1 MSEESEK
8 QAMVDRFEFFA
19 AILLGLAAICT
30 ALSSFQGGL
39 WDGKQAEAYGKANT
53 EATMAASE
61 RARAIVEM
69 SKDAQIDIT
78 AYKLIQDWLNS
89 GGNPAMAKSNFETAS
104 YLYTRQLSEEG
115 YKALGLPP
123 EGKKE
128 IVDDPDT
135 PAEEKAEALQAE
147 ILDKASE
154 KDLVGDEGYQK
165 EMFAKATELTT
176 QSEKTFASGN
186 EANETGDKFEL
197 ANVLFAVSMFFM
209 GIALVFRTDVKW
221 KVLIA
226 GGVLLVVGVV
236 YMLTLSWT
244 F

>member
-1 MSEESEK
+1 MSEESDK

-53 EATMAASE
+53 EATAAAAE
-61 RARAIVEM
+61 RAKATVEM

-78 AYKLIQDWLNS
+78 AYQLIEQGLNS
-89 GGNPAMAKSNFETAS
+89 AESNPAVANSSFEIAS
-104 YLYTRQLSEEG
+104 YLYTRQMSDAG

-123 EGKKE
+123 EAKKDPG
-128 IVDDPDT
+128 DD
-135 PAEEKAEALQAE
+135 EEKSEALKGDV
-147 ILDKASE
+147 LDKASN
-154 KDLVGDEGYQK
+154 KDLVGDEAYQK
-165 EMFAKATELTT
+165 EMLAKADELTA
-176 QSEKTFASGN
+176 QSEKTFKEGN
-186 EANETGDKFEL
+186 DANETGDKFEL
-197 ANVLFAVSMFFM
+197 ANVMFAVSMFFM
-209 GIALVFRTDVKW
+209 GIALVFKTEIKW

-226 GGVLLVVGVV
+226 GGVMLVVPFI
-236 YMLTLSWT
+236 YILTLKWT

>member
-1 MSEESEK
+1 MSEESER

-53 EATMAASE
+53 EATAAAAE
-61 RARAIVEM
+61 RAKATVEM

-78 AYKLIQDWLNS
+78 AYQLIEQGLNNAES
-89 GGNPAMAKSNFETAS
+89 NPAVANSSFEIAS
-104 YLYTRQLSEEG
+104 YLYTRQMSDAG

-123 EGKKE
+123 EAKKDPG
-128 IVDDPDT
+128 DD
-135 PAEEKAEALQAE
+135 EEKSEALKGDV
-147 ILDKASE
+147 LDKASN
-154 KDLVGDEGYQK
+154 KDLVGDENYQK
-165 EMFAKATELTT
+165 EMLAKADELTA
-176 QSEKTFASGN
+176 QSAATFKEGN
-186 EANETGDKFEL
+186 DANEMGDKFEL
-197 ANVLFAVSMFFM
+197 ANVMFAVAMFFM
-209 GIALVFRTDVKW
+209 GIALVFKTDIKW

-226 GGVLLVVGVV
+226 GGVMLVVPFV
-236 YMLTLSWT
+236 YTLTLKWT

>member
-30 ALSSFQGGL
+30 ALSSFQAGL

-53 EATMAASE
+53 EATAAAAE
-61 RARAIVEM
+61 RAKATVEM

-78 AYKLIQDWLNS
+78 AYQLIEQGLNNANS
-89 GGNPAMAKSNFETAS
+89 NPSVSNSSFEIAS
-104 YLYTRQLSEEG
+104 YLYTRQMSDAG

-123 EGKKE
+123 EAKKDPG
-128 IVDDPDT
+128 DD
-135 PAEEKAEALQAE
+135 EEKSEALKGDV
-147 ILDKASE
+147 LDKASN
-154 KDLVGDEGYQK
+154 KDLVGDENYLK
-165 EMFAKATELTT
+165 EMLAKSDELNT
-176 QSEKTFASGN
+176 QSQKTFKEGN
-186 EANETGDKFEL
+186 EANDAGDKFEL
-197 ANVLFAVSMFFM
+197 ANVMFAVSMFFM
-209 GIALVFRTDVKW
+209 GIALVFRTDIKW

-226 GGVLLVVGVV
+226 GGVMLVVPFV
-236 YMLTLSWT
+236 YMLTLPWT

>member
-1 MSEESEK
+1 
-8 QAMVDRFEFFA
+8 
-19 AILLGLAAICT
+19 
-30 ALSSFQGGL
+30 
-39 WDGKQAEAYGKANT
+39 
-53 EATMAASE
+53 
-61 RARAIVEM
+61 
-69 SKDAQIDIT
+69 
-78 AYKLIQDWLNS
+78 
-89 GGNPAMAKSNFETAS
+89 
-104 YLYTRQLSEEG
+104 
-115 YKALGLPP
+115 
-123 EGKKE
+123 
-128 IVDDPDT
+128 
-135 PAEEKAEALQAE
+135 
-147 ILDKASE
+147 
-154 KDLVGDEGYQK
+154 
-165 EMFAKATELTT
+165 MFAKATELTT